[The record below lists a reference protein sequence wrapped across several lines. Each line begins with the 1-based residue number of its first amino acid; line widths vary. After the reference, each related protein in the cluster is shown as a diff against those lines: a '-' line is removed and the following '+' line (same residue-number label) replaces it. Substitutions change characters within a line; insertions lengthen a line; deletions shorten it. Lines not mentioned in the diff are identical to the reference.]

1 MCNGKDRK
9 RNSGIGDGTGGRG
22 IWLLYQSMGKE
33 KSLEEKIESVMVKG
47 SG

>member
-22 IWLLYQSMGKE
+22 IWLLYQSME
-33 KSLEEKIESVMVKG
+33 KKRVLKKKLNQSW
-47 SG
+47 